1 MLLISLDLRFSQS
14 IVPSSSHEG
23 CQNGMAE
30 SENDDV
36 KIVSSSLSR
45 PSLSLSLSHTLFA
58 VCGFLEKRACFRNS
72 RF

>member
-45 PSLSLSLSHTLFA
+45 PSLSLSLSHPFCSL
-58 VCGFLEKRACFRNS
+58 
-72 RF
+72 RFFGEAGVLSEFEV